1 MANTDPEGIDGVRMS
16 WNVWPR
22 TKVEAS
28 KCVIPLAASIS
39 PIRPHP
45 DIPTLPYAPLRCKT
59 CASVLNPY
67 ARVDFAAKIWICP
80 FCYQRNHFPPHYSM
94 ISDTNLPGELYAQ
107 YTTVQYTLP
116 LSPHNPNPNPNFNDP
131 SMAPPPPVFVFVLDT
146 CMIEEE
152 MGYVKSALRRAIGL
166 LPENALVGFVSF
178 GTQVQVH
185 ELGFSDMSKVY
196 VFRGSKDV
204 TKDQIL
210 EQLGLGSSGGVS
222 ARRSVGAIGAAAY
235 QKGGIPNGFP
245 GSGVT
250 RFLLPASDCEYTLNA
265 VSLGILC
272 LFEIDNWDFLLMC

>member
-1 MANTDPEGIDGVRMS
+1 
-16 WNVWPR
+16 
-22 TKVEAS
+22 
-28 KCVIPLAASIS
+28 
-39 PIRPHP
+39 
-45 DIPTLPYAPLRCKT
+45 
-59 CASVLNPY
+59 
-67 ARVDFAAKIWICP
+67 
-80 FCYQRNHFPPHYSM
+80 
-94 ISDTNLPGELYAQ
+94 
-107 YTTVQYTLP
+107 
-116 LSPHNPNPNPNFNDP
+116 
-131 SMAPPPPVFVFVLDT
+131 
-146 CMIEEE
+146 